1 VRLENSVSFL
11 KSQKMITMGTA
22 GTAMMSMGT
31 AMMDTAGTIH
41 MVMIP
46 TGMMLMATRHTPI
59 EIE

>member
-1 VRLENSVSFL
+1 
-11 KSQKMITMGTA
+11 MITMGTA